1 MARITFRLA
10 TALRKS
16 FLAAFMAL
24 LPTGLAAY
32 LLSAAAYPGK
42 TDATEIEK
50 WKQLYA
56 FDAASVALL
65 LLPTIVFLA
74 RFVSTFPPQRMHFAT
89 ALTILS
95 IVAIAFRSVGAPKSR
110 VHSALILLGVVVTA
124 LLLIWRG
131 FGPPNPNDPLIANEK
146 T

>member
-1 MARITFRLA
+1 
-10 TALRKS
+10 
-16 FLAAFMAL
+16 MAL
-24 LPTGLAAY
+24 LPAGLAAY
-32 LLSAAAYPGK
+32 LLSVAAYPGEA
-42 TDATEIEK
+42 DATGRET

-56 FDAASVALL
+56 YNAVSVALL
-65 LLPTIVFLA
+65 VVPTIVFLA

-95 IVAIAFRSVGAPKSR
+95 VVAFAFRNMGSPKSGA
-110 VHSALILLGVVVTA
+110 HIALILGGVVVSA

>member
-1 MARITFRLA
+1 MDRITFRLVN
-10 TALRKS
+10 ALRKS
-16 FLAAFMAL
+16 LFAAFMVL
-24 LPTGLAAY
+24 LPAGLAVY
-32 LLSAAAYPGK
+32 LLSIAAHPGE
-42 TDATEIEK
+42 AEAIENEK

-56 FDAASVALL
+56 HDAASVALL
-65 LLPTIVFLA
+65 LVPTIVFLA

-95 IVAIAFRSVGAPKSR
+95 IVAIAFRYMGSPKSG
-110 VHSALILLGVVVTA
+110 VHIALILGGVIVSA

-131 FGPPNPNDPLIANEK
+131 FGPPNHNDPLIANEK

>member
-1 MARITFRLA
+1 MAQITYRLA

-16 FLAAFMAL
+16 FFAAFMAL
-24 LPTGLAAY
+24 LPAGLAAY
-32 LLSAAAYPGK
+32 LLSVAAYPGEA
-42 TDATEIEK
+42 DAPGLEK

-56 FDAASVALL
+56 YNAASVALL
-65 LLPTIVFLA
+65 MVPTIVFFA

-110 VHSALILLGVVVTA
+110 GHIALILGGVVVSA

-131 FGPPNPNDPLIANEK
+131 FGPPNPNDPLITNK
-146 T
+146 